1 MIRSLRPLE
10 GALLIIAAL
19 LAFIIALTAGGSF
32 HSPDWLPTPEPRDA
46 AANAAPVR
54 QAPSATLDSLSNT
67 WKTPLFSTDRMPD
80 AAVRQAGAQ
89 ATSLA
94 GLTLTGVI
102 IDGSTRVAFLK
113 QSGGQTLKVRQ
124 GDRLPNGWTLEQLGP
139 MQARFGLDGRTEM
152 LRLPAPRLPAPSTTP
167 PLTLTND
174 PAP

>member
-10 GALLIIAAL
+10 GALLVLAAL
-19 LAFIIALTAGGSF
+19 LAVFIALTVGGGF
-32 HSPDWLPTPEPRDA
+32 RSPDWLPAPEPRDA
-46 AANAAPVR
+46 AENAAPAR

-67 WKTPLFSTDRMPD
+67 WKTPLFSTDRAPD

-94 GLTLTGVI
+94 GLTLTGVV
-102 IDGSTRVAFLK
+102 IDGDTRIALLK
-113 QSGGQTLKVRQ
+113 QSGGKGLKVRQ
-124 GDRLPNGWTLEQLGP
+124 GDRLPNGWTLEQLDP
-139 MQARFGLDGRTEM
+139 AQARFGLDGRSEM

-167 PLTLTND
+167 PITLTND